1 MTATRQAGLDLIS
14 HSLEQTHRMGAALGR
29 KLRPGDVLL
38 LSGGLGAGKTSFI
51 QGLARGLEVQ
61 GDVTSPTFTLVNE
74 YQGKAGGEPVTLY
87 HIDLY
92 RLSGDADEL
101 LAIGWEEY
109 LDDPQG
115 ICAIEWPQHA
125 AGLLPDTWL
134 LIEIDPIA
142 ETKRRI
148 RLQANGPRYRELVAE
163 LRAEAGR
170 GRS

>member
-1 MTATRQAGLDLIS
+1 
-14 HSLEQTHRMGAALGR
+14 MGAALAR

-51 QGLARGLEVQ
+51 QGLAKGLGIE

-74 YQGKAGGEPVTLY
+74 YRGQVGGEPVSLY

-92 RLSGDADEL
+92 RLSGDVDEL
-101 LAIGWEEY
+101 LDIGFEEY

-115 ICAIEWPQHA
+115 ICAIEWPQRA
-125 AGLLPDTWL
+125 ADALPESWL

-148 RLQANGPRYRELVAE
+148 RLQANGARYQELVAE